1 MTNERAVEIL
11 ENEAACV
18 RRAETCDRDCGK
30 CDLVMPTEDILEA
43 YDMAINILSK
53 DINKEPI
60 QPHIKYIGGI
70 EHHDFFCPT
79 CGEFLAPESHGL
91 EYKRVG
97 YFGICTSCGQRII
110 WKKKRDFN
118 G

>member
-1 MTNERAVEIL
+1 MTNERAIEIL
-11 ENEAACV
+11 RGEIMC
-18 RRAETCDRDCGK
+18 RYSGDSCDVDCSN
-30 CDLVMPTEDILEA
+30 CPLVAPTPTHEIVEA
-43 YDMAINILSK
+43 YVMAIRELSK

-60 QPHIKYIGGI
+60 QPHIKYIGGE

-97 YFGICTSCGQRII
+97 YFGICPSCGQSII
-110 WKKKRDFN
+110 WKKENR
-118 G
+118 